1 MLNISNYL
9 NYEELLK
16 VLDKYNVYDI
26 DAHAKKVSNCAL
38 RLFDSLSP
46 HYEFNNEERNL
57 LHYSAILHD
66 IGYFINKENHH
77 QHTKYIILREPLLD
91 IVPNDL
97 RDSLSI
103 IASGHGKYIDNSIY
117 FYSYKDKVNVLKLIS
132 LLRIADALDHK
143 HNLNVS
149 LERVEIKNNT
159 LKIQI
164 VGEASSLIL
173 KKIKKRS
180 SLFSEIYNMP
190 VSMDCS

>member
-26 DAHAKKVSNCAL
+26 DAHAKKVANCAL
-38 RLFDSLSP
+38 RLLDSLSP
-46 HYEFNNEERNL
+46 HYEFNNEEKNL

-91 IVPNDL
+91 IVPKDL

-117 FYSYKDKVNVLKLIS
+117 LYSYKDKVNVLKLIS

-149 LERVEIKNNT
+149 LESVEIKNNT

-164 VGEASSLIL
+164 MGEASSLIL

-190 VSMDCS
+190 ISMDCS